1 MYTRDCSVP
10 IISVVASSATNA
22 KNYGIAMNT
31 TVAAMNST
39 IITSMNQVSTRL
51 TVSGRLAVRPIQ
63 RVGNSGRHV
72 VKGFRL
78 AERKRGSAIVQAAAD
93 QSGLLNNTLIKI
105 QGRKMEV
112 TPSMKEFITDKVS
125 KALDNFEPVLREVD
139 VTVSVA
145 GNHGKR
151 SSEAHHQRNQKVE
164 VTVYTKKHGIVRVE
178 DTEEDLYAAVDLVA
192 DKLKRKMVKMKE
204 KSIQKNTWPGRG
216 GTKGGL
222 KIDQVLSDSVDEEDF
237 TGEIGRD
244 DGIMS
249 NSLGDI
255 VREKILILSE
265 SLSREEAVEQLE
277 AVGHDFFVFID
288 SKDGGMKIVY
298 KREHHGYGLIIP
310 TQEQ

>member
-1 MYTRDCSVP
+1 
-10 IISVVASSATNA
+10 
-22 KNYGIAMNT
+22 MNT
-31 TVAAMNST
+31 MVAAINST
-39 IITSMNQVSTRL
+39 CISPMSHMSTRL
-51 TVSGRLAVRPIQ
+51 ADSRRHVAVRPIQ
-63 RVGNSGRHV
+63 RVGNSSRHV
-72 VKGFRL
+72 VKGFRF
-78 AERKRGSAIVQAAAD
+78 AERKRTGAIVQAAAD

-145 GNHGKR
+145 GNHGKK

-178 DTEEDLYAAVDLVA
+178 DTEEDLYAAVDLVT

-237 TGEIGRD
+237 TADIGHD

-249 NSLGDI
+249 DSLGDI

-265 SLSREEAVEQLE
+265 SMSREEAVEQLE